1 VSAAPAQHGSAR
13 IGALAAA
20 DDDPHL
26 KRMTDSREQSQAIA
40 RPAVLRV
47 DLSDFRGY
55 AALRLGFDDRPV
67 VLTGPNGA
75 GKTNL
80 LEAISFLAP
89 GRGLR
94 RVRLAEIDRRPGAG
108 PWAVAAT
115 VQTPKGP
122 VRIGTGRDARSE
134 SGERRLLR
142 IDGARPR
149 SQAAL
154 AEHVHL
160 VWLTPQMDR
169 LFLEGGGARRRF
181 LDRLV
186 LGFDPGHGA
195 RLAAFERTMRERAR
209 LLQEGPA
216 DPSWLKALEEGMAA
230 DAIAIAAA
238 RREVVARLDQA
249 CAAASSGAFPR
260 PRLALEGPIDAW
272 LAAMPALAAEE
283 ELRRRLAAERRIDA
297 ERGTASIGPHRSDL
311 VVHHAGSGRAAAQC
325 STGEQKALL
334 VAIILAYARLRAAVT
349 GTPPILLLD
358 EVAAH
363 LDGERRAALLQE
375 IATLGGQSWLTGTEP
390 TLFAALDGAAQ
401 FFAISDAAV
410 LAAGASKG
418 TATL

>member
-1 VSAAPAQHGSAR
+1 
-13 IGALAAA
+13 
-20 DDDPHL
+20 
-26 KRMTDSREQSQAIA
+26 MTDWREQSPEIA
-40 RPAVLRV
+40 RPAVLRL

-55 AALRLGFDDRPV
+55 AALRLGLDDRPV

-80 LEAISFLAP
+80 LEAVSFLAP

-94 RVRLAEIDRRPGAG
+94 RARLSEIDRQPGTA
-108 PWAVAAT
+108 PWAVAASL
-115 VQTPKGP
+115 QTPRGP
-122 VRIGTGRDARSE
+122 VRIGTGRDGRSE
-134 SGERRLLR
+134 TGERRLLR
-142 IDGARPR
+142 IDGGRPK

-154 AEHVHL
+154 AELVHL

-169 LFLEGGGARRRF
+169 LFLDGASARRRF

-195 RLAAFERTMRERAR
+195 RLTAFERTMQERAR
-209 LLQEGPA
+209 LLEDGPG
-216 DPSWLKALEEGMAA
+216 DPSWLKALEESMAA

-249 CAAASSGAFPR
+249 CADAAISAFPQ
-260 PRLALEGPIDAW
+260 PRLALEGPIDGW
-272 LAAMPALAAEE
+272 LAAMPALAAED
-283 ELRRRLAAERRIDA
+283 ELRRRLAAERRSDA
-297 ERGTASIGPHRSDL
+297 ERGSASLGPHRSDL
-311 VVHHAGSGRAAAQC
+311 MVRHAATGRAAAQC

-334 VAIILAYARLRAAVT
+334 IAIVLAYARLRAAVS

-363 LDGERRAALLQE
+363 LDQDRRAALLQE
-375 IATLGGQSWLTGTEP
+375 IAAMGAQSWLTGTEP
-390 TLFAALDGAAQ
+390 ALFAALDGAAQ

-410 LAAGASKG
+410 VAARA
-418 TATL
+418 